1 MQFPWQRP
9 AHPLGQLSRANPI
22 GRIGAGIGAGFLA
35 GIAGTA
41 AMTLSSKAEM
51 KLRDRKPST
60 TPQDAAAN
68 LLGLE
73 PRNSD
78 ELRKL
83 GQVVHWQYGTSL
95 GAIRGLM
102 SAAALREPLAS
113 ILFFTAVWA
122 LDLAVVPQVAD
133 AKPATEWAADELA
146 IDAFHHVVFV
156 GVTALALRAL
166 LKKRGR

>member
-41 AMTLSSKAEM
+41 AMTLSSMAEM

-78 ELRKL
+78 ELSKL

-113 ILFFTAVWA
+113 ILFFAAVWA
-122 LDLAVVPQVAD
+122 LDLAVVPELAD
-133 AKPATEWAADELA
+133 TKPAKEWGADELA

>member
-9 AHPLGQLSRANPI
+9 SHPLGQLSRANPI
-22 GRIGAGIGAGFLA
+22 GRIGAGIGAGLLA
-35 GIAGTA
+35 GVAGTA
-41 AMTLSSKAEM
+41 AMTLSSMAEM

-60 TPQDAAAN
+60 TPQDAAAH

-78 ELRKL
+78 ELSKL

-95 GAIRGLM
+95 GAIRGVM

-113 ILFFTAVWA
+113 ILFFAAVWA
-122 LDLAVVPQVAD
+122 LDLAVVPQLAD
-133 AKPATEWAADELA
+133 TKPATEWAADELA